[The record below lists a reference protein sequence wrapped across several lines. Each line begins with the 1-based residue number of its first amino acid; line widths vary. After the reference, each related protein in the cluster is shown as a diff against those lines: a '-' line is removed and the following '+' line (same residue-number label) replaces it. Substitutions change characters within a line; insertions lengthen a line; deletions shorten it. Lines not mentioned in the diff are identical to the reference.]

1 MNKPRTTVLESL
13 KIYKKV
19 TKIWTE
25 VSFSSTD
32 FAGLKKKQNTMT
44 TRFLKTAARGFEKFG
59 KPPFSP

>member
-32 FAGLKKKQNTMT
+32 FAGLKKKKKHYDNTFSQNCCE
-44 TRFLKTAARGFEKFG
+44 RI
-59 KPPFSP
+59 